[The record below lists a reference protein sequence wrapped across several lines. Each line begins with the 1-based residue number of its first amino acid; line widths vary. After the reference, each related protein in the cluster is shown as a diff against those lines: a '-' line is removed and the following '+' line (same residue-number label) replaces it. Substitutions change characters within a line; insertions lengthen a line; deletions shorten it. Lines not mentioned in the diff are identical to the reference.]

1 MISASKT
8 IGYLIFIDMC
18 VQLITRVIF
27 DNRTLL
33 IWGNLL
39 HGFIAMAF
47 FLGFWINGL
56 RLLLSSD
63 IPRGSL
69 GTPSFFV
76 FSPHVELSPATK
88 NIRMNV
94 FKFFGAT
101 LFLVGY
107 SFIFG
112 MGANP

>member
-1 MISASKT
+1 MKT
-8 IGYLIFIDMC
+8 IIYLIIIDMC

-27 DNRTLL
+27 DSRTLL

-39 HGFIAMAF
+39 HGFLTMAF
-47 FLGFWINGL
+47 FFGFWINDL

-69 GTPSFFV
+69 GTPSLFV
-76 FSPHVELSPATK
+76 FSPRAELSPATK

-94 FKFFGAT
+94 FKYLGAT

-107 SFIFG
+107 SFVFG
-112 MGANP
+112 MG